1 MAPRVVPPPKK
12 NKARCG
18 IKYPLRIYKG
28 DMGADSEY
36 LDEDPENQSVLAVA
50 DVDINEGNE
59 QHLQSALATKAE
71 IPTPGTVSIVD
82 NYEQLYPGTKWTDP
96 ITYVCTSTTVEESI
110 SNALADDCTYY
121 MDERDEE
128 WLDKNNQEARGE
140 GTSAQGARATRQAK
154 DKEPEIGVPVSIS
167 EDEFEL
173 VMGLLEKLA
182 NQQILPDDKLDF
194 SLYQHFFTKSLP
206 ADAFASCTTPSW
218 IPPSAL
224 LIRIARTIYPHWK
237 HRRSLLDGRRIRPLL
252 NFDECDFPNESY
264 ICFRRRDNKPV
275 RKTRAGQSANN
286 ADKLT
291 SLQKN
296 LTQALALANALLNRE
311 TVKQT
316 VTMQSQNVWRLRQP
330 LADMLRRFPAMLSK
344 ADEDRLFERPRKKPP
359 RTSLKV
365 KVKVN
370 PPGQPGSPGPAPPN
384 PAMMPSER
392 FASIQRKIAD
402 TMEARAPSENQE
414 DVVDDP
420 YQQPLLPRSEEMWVD
435 VPPPSPT
442 DAFVPDEEVMRGGFR
457 AVRLRVGRGGRRL
470 LDRRSNSHPYLA
482 ELRKQRQHADDDGP
496 DEEATRRLQSQ
507 WRFDADHSFDPSEE
521 EDPEPIEYD
530 QRYQVGRLARLFKDD
545 GKLYKEECTLVT
557 DASLE
562 VRQPSGG
569 KARVLPFY
577 GNALFV
583 TGIHK
588 SADQAITVAAPSSSP
603 RARDVFRATPVAQR
617 VPSPSSSPSHPHPRA
632 PPPMRA
638 SPSPAQSRLQENIF
652 PSPKPSSSNAHL
664 AGRASPSSPLGPH
677 AGRAPPSSP
686 LGRASPS
693 SPSSSLGPHSA
704 ARAMPRIHPA
714 LPHNPNPI
722 ITVSRAD
729 AAKVGGGQQSP
740 VNVNA
745 NANPHAPAQHHR
757 LQTNGARTAIPAY
770 VPVAAGS
777 NRSLKLPSRSPARPS
792 PLTTHSV
799 VAAPIGSPSRRSE

>member
-18 IKYPLRIYKG
+18 IKYPLQIYKG
-28 DMGADSEY
+28 DLGADSEY
-36 LDEDPENQSVLAVA
+36 LDEDPDENQSVLAVA

-59 QHLQSALATKAE
+59 HHLQAALATKAVF
-71 IPTPGTVSIVD
+71 IPTPGTISIVN
-82 NYEQLYPGTKWTDP
+82 NYEQLYPGTKWIDP
-96 ITYVCTSTTVEESI
+96 ITYVCTSSTVEEAI

-121 MDERDEE
+121 MDERDKE

-140 GTSAQGARATRQAK
+140 GTSAQGARATRQAM

-173 VMGLLEKLA
+173 VMGLLEKIS
-182 NQQILPDDKLDF
+182 NQKIFADDKLDF
-194 SLYQHFFTKSLP
+194 SSYQQIFTKPLP
-206 ADAFASCTTPSW
+206 ADTFASYTTPSW

-224 LIRIARTIYPHWK
+224 LVRIARTIYPHWK

-286 ADKLT
+286 ADKFT
-291 SLQKN
+291 SLHKN
-296 LTQALALANALLNRE
+296 LTQALDLANALLTRE

-316 VTMQSQNVWRLRQP
+316 VAVQSQNLWRLRQP
-330 LADMLRRFPAMLSK
+330 LADMLRRFPGMLTK
-344 ADEDRLFERPRKKPP
+344 ADEERLFERPRKKAP
-359 RTSLKV
+359 RTMLKV
-365 KVKVN
+365 KV
-370 PPGQPGSPGPAPPN
+370 PPPSQPGSAGPAPAN
-384 PAMMPSER
+384 SAMLPSVR
-392 FASIQRKIAD
+392 FASIQQQIVA

-435 VPPPSPT
+435 VPVPFPT
-442 DAFVPDEEVMRGGFR
+442 QGVIPDEEVMRGGSR
-457 AVRLRVGRGGRRL
+457 AVRLRIGRGGRRL

-482 ELRKQRQHADDDGP
+482 ELRKHRQHGDDDDP

-507 WRFDADHSFDPSEE
+507 WRFDADHSFEPSDE

-530 QRYQVGRLARLFKDD
+530 QRYQVGRLARLFKDE

-569 KARVLPFY
+569 KVRVLPFY
-577 GNALFV
+577 GNALYV
-583 TGIHK
+583 TEMRK
-588 SADQAITVAAPSSSP
+588 TTSLSARADQGINVVAPGYSP
-603 RARDVFRATPVAQR
+603 HARDALRATPVAQQ
-617 VPSPSSSPSHPHPRA
+617 VPLPSSTPSHPHPRA
-632 PPPMRA
+632 QAPMRPP
-638 SPSPAQSRLQENIF
+638 SSPAQPRLQENIS
-652 PSPKPSSSNAHL
+652 PPPKPSSSSAHL
-664 AGRASPSSPLGPH
+664 AGRASPSSPLSPH
-677 AGRAPPSSP
+677 A
-686 LGRASPS
+686 GRASPS
-693 SPSSSLGPHSA
+693 SPLSPHAARAAPSSSLGLHSA
-704 ARAMPRIHPA
+704 ARAIPRIHPA

-722 ITVSRAD
+722 TVSRAD
-729 AAKVGGGQQSP
+729 AVKVGGGQQSP
-740 VNVNA
+740 VNGNA
-745 NANPHAPAQHHR
+745 NANPNG

-770 VPVAAGS
+770 VPVGAGT
-777 NRSLKLPSRSPARPS
+777 NMSLKLPSRAPARPS

-799 VAAPIGSPSRRSE
+799 VAAQVGEPK